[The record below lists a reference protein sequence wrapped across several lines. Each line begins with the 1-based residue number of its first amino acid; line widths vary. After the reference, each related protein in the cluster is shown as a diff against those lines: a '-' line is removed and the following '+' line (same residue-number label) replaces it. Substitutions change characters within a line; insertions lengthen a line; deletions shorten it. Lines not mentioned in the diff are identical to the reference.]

1 MTHSEIPTSEL
12 EALRELEELKVQ
24 EVDGEPLTALLAL
37 AQSREKALASLHSAH
52 EVFREGLDKSSY
64 EKMEE
69 AFSQADGALKTLQQ
83 ISYPDTPLFAARRAA
98 LAADIARGRALLAAI
113 DTWWWQCFAQ
123 AIAEVY
129 ANLKTLDQARN
140 SLQKAE
146 EIWKRWPDSTVESG
160 KPGAKTTLDTA
171 RSEVDNL
178 AVRQFGALF
187 DETEKWIALAEEI
200 LPKDGEA
207 ALQCLVHAEATY
219 AAAERSWDGIETSQK
234 NLFEKDPEGLTRSLD
249 ETKQKITKGLFETM
263 AKRRNAES
271 KKRFEKWMEDYR
283 REAKAAEQAGSDWAW
298 LLSAEG
304 DPAKGLRQRLNDLIF
319 LLEPNPDLLFE
330 LADDLQ
336 DVIRERKTNVQRSA
350 DLLSQVQWAT
360 EPSRQALG
368 YNGRT
373 DHSTVYY
380 RWRRLREAHSL
391 DPDNEK
397 IADLLREAKRA
408 WEGLKGE
415 VGKRFRDIAGALEQ
429 IRQQIAEIEAGKKV
443 ESAPADV
450 DDLAAIEKRL
460 EETSS
465 NMAKAK
471 KQLDELKGDLQRH
484 LEFPPEWQEQL
495 SRLEAGWKQQNSR
508 LNDLKHKTQ
517 VVQKLI
523 EDWRA
528 PHDLEDLIARTQGVC
543 ESNDLPPKVRQAG
556 LGGLLEAVRSALP
569 GIRNRRPQKAG
580 QVKLTWL
587 LWQLR
592 SETAG
597 PGEPSHHST
606 GEIQ

>member
-37 AQSREKALASLHSAH
+37 AQSRAKALALLHNAH
-52 EVFREGLDKSSY
+52 EVFKEGLEKSSY

-69 AFSQADGALKTLQQ
+69 AFSQAGGALKSLQQ
-83 ISYPDTPLFAARRAA
+83 ISYPDTPLFASRRAA
-98 LAADIARGRALLAAI
+98 LTDDIARGRALLAAI
-113 DTWWWQCFAQ
+113 DTWWWQRFAQ

-129 ANLKTLDQARN
+129 ANLKTPDQARN
-140 SLQKAE
+140 SLQKAKG
-146 EIWKRWPDSTVESG
+146 IWERWPDSTGASG
-160 KPGAKTTLDTA
+160 KQGAKTTLDTA
-171 RSEVDNL
+171 RSEVANL
-178 AVRQFGALF
+178 AVRQFSALL
-187 DETEKWIALAEEI
+187 DETQKWIALAEET

-234 NLFEKDPEGLTRSLD
+234 NLFEKALEGLTRSLG
-249 ETKQKITKGLFETM
+249 ETRQKITRGLSETI
-263 AKRRNAES
+263 AKRRDEES

-283 REAKAAEQAGSDWAW
+283 WEAEAAGQAGSARAW

-304 DPAKGLRQRLNDLIF
+304 DPAKGLRQRLDDLIF
-319 LLEPNPDLLFE
+319 LLEPTPDLLFE

-336 DVIRERKTNVQRSA
+336 DAIRERKTNVRRSA
-350 DLLSQVQWAT
+350 DLLSQVQWAA
-360 EPSRQALG
+360 ESSRQALG
-368 YNGRT
+368 YTGWT
-373 DHSTVYY
+373 DDSTVYY
-380 RWRRLREAHSL
+380 RWRRIREAHNL

-397 IADLLREAKRA
+397 IAGLLYFTEQA
-408 WEGLKGE
+408 WKGLEEK
-415 VGKRFRDIAGALEQ
+415 VGKRFGHVAEALEQ
-429 IRQQIAEIEAGKKV
+429 IGQQIAEIGAGKEA
-443 ESAPADV
+443 ESAPAGV
-450 DDLAAIEKRL
+450 GDLAVIEKQL

-465 NMAKAK
+465 NMAEAK

-484 LEFPPEWQEQL
+484 LEFPPAWQQEL
-495 SRLEAGWKQQNSR
+495 SRLEAGWEQQNSR
-508 LNDLKHKTQ
+508 LNELKHKTQ

-528 PHDLEDLIARTQGVC
+528 PHDLEDLLARTQGVC
-543 ESNDLPPKVRQAG
+543 ESNDLPPRVRQAG

-569 GIRNRRPQKAG
+569 GIRNRRPQKAS

-592 SETAG
+592 FEASRL
-597 PGEPSHHST
+597 GEPFHHSA